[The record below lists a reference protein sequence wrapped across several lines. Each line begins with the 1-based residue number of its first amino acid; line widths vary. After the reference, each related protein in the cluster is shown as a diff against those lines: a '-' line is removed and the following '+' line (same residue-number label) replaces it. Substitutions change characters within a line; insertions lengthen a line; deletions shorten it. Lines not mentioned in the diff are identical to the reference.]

1 MLHLLPEFELR
12 GHEERKARVQ
22 AAGRGAM
29 VFVVLDVLTVGGV
42 TVWMLSRTPD
52 TPPAPREVTTFNG
65 SAALGD
71 HTLGQIVFPATHNA
85 MGSPDDPAGRS

>member
-1 MLHLLPEFELR
+1 
-12 GHEERKARVQ
+12 
-22 AAGRGAM
+22 
-29 VFVVLDVLTVGGV
+29 
-42 TVWMLSRTPD
+42 
-52 TPPAPREVTTFNG
+52 VTTFNG